1 MGSRGRFLRW
11 VCAALL
17 GALVAGPTW
26 TPTRPAGAAHGVAG
40 ALASLGGMRPGVAS
54 AWARSRHDDDEDEDE
69 DSDDEDEDSD
79 DSDEEDEGEDEAD
92 EEDEDQPPVT
102 AGGLYTLAT
111 FPNRELF
118 RPLTLSQGIREAR
131 VGLGL
136 DISAQS
142 AFESVGLLASLHVGV
157 RDHVEAQ
164 LDFDSTYNFKAFSF
178 AAGIEAALA
187 YDVVDFR
194 TAFRI
199 SRPAVTGAMGI
210 EAGDVAAA
218 IDIGF
223 PFRYAAKPEIGIV
236 ALDTLLAID
245 LDGSKP
251 DLAPSVGIV
260 TNPIE
265 QLALTVRAQMVV
277 TDFNTDAGNFRIPV
291 SATVQ
296 FAATHKLDL
305 GAVVSFP
312 NLKPPDPDGD
322 GPAEAP
328 KFYDNRFVTFFL
340 QSRF

>member
-1 MGSRGRFLRW
+1 MRW

-26 TPTRPAGAAHGVAG
+26 SPSAPHGGTGVATV
-40 ALASLGGMRPGVAS
+40 LGGLRPGVAS
-54 AWARSRHDDDEDEDE
+54 AWARSRQDDDDDDDDSEDEDEDEDE
-69 DSDDEDEDSD
+69 DSDDEEEDS
-79 DSDEEDEGEDEAD
+79 EDEGD

-102 AGGLYTLAT
+102 AGGLFTAAT

-118 RPLTLSQGIREAR
+118 RPLTLSQGMREAR

-136 DISAQS
+136 DISAAS
-142 AFESVGLLASLHVGV
+142 AFESVGVLGSLHVGL

-199 SRPAVTGAMGI
+199 SRPVVPDTMGVK
-210 EAGDVAAA
+210 AGDVSAA
-218 IDIGF
+218 IDVGF

-236 ALDTLLAID
+236 ALETLLAID

-265 QLALTVRAQMVV
+265 QLALTVRAQMIVV
-277 TDFNTDAGNFRIPV
+277 DFNTDAGNFRIPV

-296 FAATHKLDL
+296 FSPTHTLDL
-305 GAVVSFP
+305 GAVISFP
-312 NLKPPDPDGD
+312 NLKPADPDGD
-322 GPAEAP
+322 GPGEAP
-328 KFYDNRFVTFFL
+328 KFYDNRFITFFL
-340 QSRF
+340 QTRF